1 MASHGTRVFVLGG
14 EALAEGQADD
24 TALIHV
30 LNTSTVCRLFSS
42 CDLIRAASKIEHR
55 VHQVPEI

>member
-1 MASHGTRVFVLGG
+1 MVHVSKMGPSPSRRPGHAMVSHGTPVFVLGG

-30 LNTSTVCRLFSS
+30 RSTSMSFIFIL
-42 CDLIRAASKIEHR
+42 
-55 VHQVPEI
+55 